1 MLEENAKNE
10 ELQGLKHNNTQP
22 EFN

>member
-1 MLEENAKNE
+1 MVEENAKNE